1 MPIHPQNVPYVVA
14 HQSGDTPMDELKR
27 TELLSPNQQTPIY
40 LETDGK
46 DVYINVQGWI
56 DANTALELISTL
68 SLSIK
73 K

>member
-1 MPIHPQNVPYVVA
+1 MPIHLQNAPYVVA

-27 TELLSPNQQTPIY
+27 TELLSSNHQTPIY

-46 DVYINVQGWI
+46 DVYINVQGWV
-56 DANTALELISTL
+56 DVNTVLELISTL

>member
-1 MPIHPQNVPYVVA
+1 
-14 HQSGDTPMDELKR
+14 MDELKR
-27 TELLSPNQQTPIY
+27 TELLSPNHQTPIY

-56 DANTALELISTL
+56 DANTALELISIL